1 MITQK
6 DNIFHLKSDKVSYI
20 IGLEDGVPMTYYWG
34 KALCNAYIKDF
45 VKTGCMVWSQPI
57 DTKCPE
63 LSAYG
68 AGDFRSPM
76 LEIEFENGSRV
87 VDFKYKSYKVYRGK
101 PKLSGLPATY
111 VEDDSEAE
119 TLEISLYDELEKI
132 EAVLMYSIF
141 QSGAISRSLK
151 IKNNNSK
158 NIKVNRILSASVD
171 FVDNNFETITLQGA
185 WARETHIE
193 RTPLFHGAKTIS
205 SCRGGSSH
213 NKNPFMALVRPH
225 TTEQQ
230 GEVYSMNFIYSG
242 NFVATAELSS
252 YETTRLQMGINPFDF
267 AWILNG
273 GEEFQTPEV
282 IMVYSDEGL
291 NGMSA
296 AYHKLYK
303 NRLCRGKFRDTTRPI
318 LINNWEATYFNF
330 NEDSLLEIAKTGRE
344 LGLELFVLD
353 DGWFGK
359 RDNDDCSL
367 GDWVVDKNKL
377 PNGLNGLV
385 EKVNAMGME
394 FGLWFEPEMVCP
406 ISDLYNQHP
415 DWCIHIKSRERS
427 QVRNQLVLDLSKD
440 EVCEYIINAV
450 SDVLKSA
457 NITYVKW
464 DMNRSMTEIPHM
476 DTAHKFMLGLY
487 KVLETLTNNFP
498 NILFESCSG
507 GGGRFDGGMLYYM
520 PQIWTSDDTDAY
532 ERMFIQYGTS
542 MVYPISAMDNNVSA
556 VPNHQTGR
564 SSTLKMR
571 GDVALF
577 GNYGYM
583 LDLSK
588 ITDDE
593 KEIMKEQVEFYKANR
608 ELIHNG
614 RFYRIESP
622 YNGNYAIW
630 QVVSTDKKE
639 TIICAFKKMTVPNS
653 LCKRFKVLG
662 LDVSKTYVSQD
673 GNIKATGDVLMNVGL
688 TFPETMQDFESC
700 VMKFTVL

>member
-1 MITQK
+1 MITEEN
-6 DNIFHLKSDKVSYI
+6 NIFHLKSEKVSYI
-20 IGLEDGVPMTYYWG
+20 IGIEDGIPMTYYWG
-34 KALCNAYIKDF
+34 KALCNANIKDF
-45 VKTGCMVWSQPI
+45 VSTGCMVWSHPI

-63 LSAYG
+63 LPVYG
-68 AGDFRSPM
+68 AGDYRSPM

-87 VDFKYKSYKVYRGK
+87 VDFKYKSHKIYSGK
-101 PKLSGLPATY
+101 PTLNGLPATY

-119 TLEISLYDELEKI
+119 TLEISIYDELEKV
-132 EAVLMYSIF
+132 EAVLIYSIF
-141 QSGAISRSLK
+141 QSGAISRS
-151 IKNNNSK
+151 IKLANHNET
-158 NIKVNRILSASVD
+158 KVIINRILSASVD
-171 FVDNNFETITLQGA
+171 FIDNNFETITLQGA
-185 WARETHIE
+185 WAREAHIE

-252 YETTRLQMGINPFDF
+252 YDTTRLQMGINPFDF

-296 AYHKLYK
+296 VYHELYK
-303 NRLCRGKFRDTTRPI
+303 NRLCRGKFRDTNRPI

-330 NEDSLLEIAKTGRE
+330 KEEKLLEIAKVGRG

-353 DGWFGK
+353 DGWFGE

-377 PNGLNGLV
+377 PNGLDSLV

-406 ISDLYNQHP
+406 ISDLYKQHP
-415 DWCIHIKSRERS
+415 DWCIHIKGRERT
-427 QVRNQLVLDLSKD
+427 QIRQQLVLDLSKD
-440 EVCEYIINAV
+440 EVCQYIINAV
-450 SDVLKSA
+450 SEVLKSA

-464 DMNRSMTEIPHM
+464 DMNRSMTEIPYM
-476 DTAHKFMLGLY
+476 DTSHKFMLGLY
-487 KVLETLTNNFP
+487 KVLETLISTFP

-542 MVYPISAMDNNVSA
+542 MVYPISVMDNNVAA

-588 ITDDE
+588 ITDEE

-614 RFYRIESP
+614 CFFRIESP
-622 YNGNYAIW
+622 LDGNYAIW
-630 QVVSTDKKE
+630 QVVSKDKSE
-639 TIICAFKKMTVPNS
+639 TIVCAFKKMTIPNS
-653 LCKRFKVLG
+653 LSKRFKLIG
-662 LDVSKTYVSQD
+662 LDTNKTYVSQD
-673 GNIKATGDVLMNVGL
+673 GSIKTTGDVLMNVGL
-688 TFPETMQDFESC
+688 TFPETIQDFESY
-700 VMKFTVL
+700 VVKFTEL